1 MSYVILLQG
10 YRVLLYLNLQSY
22 PEVAYERMNIAT
34 TYLSLQSYLEVTYE
48 RTKVTIMYLNL
59 QEYRGVIYN

>member
-22 PEVAYERMNIAT
+22 PEVVYERMNIVT
-34 TYLSLQSYLEVTYE
+34 TYLSLQSFL
-48 RTKVTIMYLNL
+48 
-59 QEYRGVIYN
+59 GVIYD